1 MTTLFGP
8 HLLVRPSEPSVH
20 GGDTRGHTRGSG
32 ATLLDRLTEWQP
44 PVCVLLLPGLE
55 LQLQRLIQ
63 DPSVPVSELAR
74 ITSPHPETYD
84 SHCNATDL
92 RYYIQPFQDNANLR
106 AHTKLIG
113 RIFIRDIDTDRHLQE
128 DPQSPELTAQFHHNL
143 VMMARQEVQ
152 KPILGADGQILQ
164 GANPDLADRIDCW
177 VIVNEPQLDAEVP
190 SDRLTRLAQYEK
202 ARLHLAGPTYNCG
215 LFAFST
221 AQPAQKLAHWQ
232 QPAVQAALDA
242 ANDQNR
248 ERRTHH
254 LVLIH
259 QYFKPDNAED
269 ARNADHSFQ
278 TQTGDWVQGTTLTEA
293 NRRQCVQR
301 FEHYIYAWFR
311 TAYPHLKV
319 IVSEYGADGRIGLDP
334 ARYAPQ
340 PCPSAGWKAYP
351 DWHSA
356 YLPTL
361 QQLEVYSRPY
371 SDVILGYCLFA
382 VGEYYD
388 SQTSAGEFWTYRLDA
403 GPGTGTQGEA
413 AILQDLI
420 AHAQAWQTSPPGT
433 MAQPGAGAWL
443 AGPAHLPA
451 ENHYLYYDLRRHAHG
466 TVTCTLASSR
476 SPVKSYARRATLLF
490 TVPLGFRPERD
501 RAQSVTGTWVDAAGA
516 PHMGS
521 PATSFTLELGKN
533 GEVRY
538 GDAGPLPPAV
548 DFLRY
553 QVQWQWELPAAAAG
567 DPELAPGGPWAQL
580 GPGTGRIYASVRVGA
595 PGTVQLQP
603 GTRYVPVGW
612 HDPQRALLNPQS
624 PDLQILLTC
633 APPPGP
639 TGPAADPHPVGW
651 APGSGLELQ
660 GNWRALPAIPL
671 LRVAAWVTAGANV
684 RPGPGT
690 AYAPPLRVLSPD
702 GVWYPV
708 VGKNTEPPGWWR
720 VELSAGNYGWI
731 HCSLVD
737 LKDTETVPVAE
748 PTV

>member
-55 LQLQRLIQ
+55 LQLLRLIQ

-74 ITSPHPETYD
+74 ITSPHQETYD

-128 DPQSPELTAQFHHNL
+128 DPQSPEMTAQFHHNL

-152 KPILGADGQILQ
+152 KPILGAHGQILQ
-164 GANPDLADRIDCW
+164 GAYPDLADRIDCW
-177 VIVNEPQLDAEVP
+177 VIANEPQLDAEVP
-190 SDRLTRLAQYEK
+190 SERLTRLAQYEK
-202 ARLHLAGPTYNCG
+202 ARVRLANHTYNCG

-221 AQPAQKLAHWQ
+221 AQPAQKLTHWQ
-232 QPAVQAALDA
+232 QPAVQEALDA
-242 ANDQNR
+242 ANSQNR
-248 ERRTHH
+248 DHGTHH

-269 ARNADHSFQ
+269 ARNADHSFH

-293 NRRQCVQR
+293 NRRQFVQR
-301 FEHYIYAWFR
+301 FEHYIYPWFR
-311 TAYPHLKV
+311 TTYPSLKV

-334 ARYAPQ
+334 ERYAPNA
-340 PCPSAGWKAYP
+340 CPSAGWKAFP
-351 DWHSA
+351 AWHNA
-356 YLPTL
+356 YLSTL
-361 QQLEVYSRPY
+361 RQLEVYSRPY

-403 GPGTGTQGEA
+403 GPGEGTKGEA
-413 AILQDLI
+413 SILEDLI
-420 AHAQAWQTSPPGT
+420 SHARGWHSSPPGT
-433 MAQPGAGAWL
+433 MDQPGASEWL
-443 AGPAHLPA
+443 AGPANIPA
-451 ENHYLYYDLRRHAHG
+451 ENHHLYYDLRSHASG
-466 TVTCTLASSR
+466 TVSCTLASSR
-476 SPVKSYARRATLLF
+476 SPVKSYARSSTLLL
-490 TVPLGFRPERD
+490 TVPVGFRPD
-501 RAQSVTGTWVDAAGA
+501 GAMAQSVTGTWVDASGA
-516 PHMGS
+516 PKMGS
-521 PATSFTLELGKN
+521 PGMSFTLELGKN

-538 GDAGPLPPAV
+538 GNASPLPPEV
-548 DFLRY
+548 DFLSFHAQLEWR
-553 QVQWQWELPAAAAG
+553 LPASALA
-567 DPELAPGGPWAQL
+567 DPVLSQGTPLAQL
-580 GPGTGRIYASVRVGA
+580 LPGAGRVFASVKVGA
-595 PGTVQLQP
+595 PGTLELQP
-603 GTRYVPVGW
+603 GNTYVPVGW
-612 HDPQRALLNPQS
+612 HDPRRALLNPQS
-624 PDLQILLTC
+624 PDLQILLAC
-633 APPPGP
+633 VPPLGTTGHT
-639 TGPAADPHPVGW
+639 TGPDPVGW
-651 APGSGLELQ
+651 VPGSNLELQ
-660 GNWRALPAIPL
+660 GNWRDLPTIPL
-671 LRVAAWVTAGANV
+671 LRVSAWVTAGANV

-690 AYAPPLRVLSPD
+690 EYDPPLRSLPHD

-708 VGKNTEPPGWWR
+708 VGKNMEPPGWWWM
-720 VELSAGNYGWI
+720 ELSAGDYGWI

-737 LKDTETVPVAE
+737 LKGTETVPVFE
-748 PTV
+748 PTE